1 MCAGR
6 YFFDS
11 HQIHT
16 SFMAHEQPYRL
27 AGVMGWPVAHSRSPI
42 LHNHW
47 IEEHGLRGAYV
58 LLPVQPEKIEQA
70 LRALPVLG
78 FAGCNLTIPHKV
90 AAVAI
95 VDHLEPLAL
104 RIGAAN
110 TIVVGA
116 DGSLTGRNT
125 DAFGFIQSLRDAQP
139 SWRADTGPACVVGA
153 GGAARAV
160 IAGLLDAGAKEILLS
175 NRSDAKAVD
184 TAQEFGP
191 LVQAVPWGER
201 HASLE
206 GVALLV
212 NTTNQGMH
220 DQPAL
225 DLRLSALP
233 KAALVSDIVYVPL
246 ETPLLQEARRRGNMT
261 VNGLG
266 MLINQARPAFETWF
280 GQLPAISPALLGK
293 VLSSF

>member
-1 MCAGR
+1 
-6 YFFDS
+6 
-11 HQIHT
+11 
-16 SFMAHEQPYRL
+16 MAHEQPYRL

-47 IEEHGLRGAYV
+47 IAEHGLRGAYV
-58 LLPVQPEKIEQA
+58 LLPVEPEKIEQA

-90 AAVAI
+90 AAMAI
-95 VDHLEPLAL
+95 VDHLEPLAQ

-116 DGSLTGRNT
+116 DGALTGRNT

-139 SWRADTGPACVVGA
+139 NWRADTGPACVVGA

-160 IAGLLDAGAKEILLS
+160 IAGLLDEGATEIRLT
-175 NRSDAKAVD
+175 NRSDAKALD
-184 TAQEFGP
+184 MAQEFGP
-191 LVQAVPWGER
+191 LVRAVPWAER
-201 HASLE
+201 HAALE

-220 DQPAL
+220 GQPAL
-225 DLRLSALP
+225 DLRLDALP
-233 KAALVSDIVYVPL
+233 ATALVSDIVYVPL
-246 ETPLLQEARRRGNMT
+246 ETPLLVEAKARGNAT

-266 MLINQARPAFETWF
+266 MLLNQARPAFEAWF
-280 GQLPAISPALLGK
+280 DTLPAISSALMDK
-293 VLSSF
+293 VLASF

>member
-1 MCAGR
+1 
-6 YFFDS
+6 
-11 HQIHT
+11 
-16 SFMAHEQPYRL
+16 MAHEQPYRL

-47 IEEHGLRGAYV
+47 IAEHGLRGAYV

-90 AAVAI
+90 AAMAI
-95 VDHLEPLAL
+95 VDHLEPLAQ

-139 SWRADTGPACVVGA
+139 NWRADTGAACVVGA

-160 IAGLLDAGAKEILLS
+160 IAGLLDEGATEIRLT

-184 TAQEFGP
+184 MAQEFGP
-191 LVQAVPWGER
+191 LVYAVPWAER
-201 HASLE
+201 HAALE

-220 DQPAL
+220 GQPAL
-225 DLRLSALP
+225 DLRLDALP
-233 KAALVSDIVYVPL
+233 ATALVSDIVYVPL
-246 ETPLLQEARRRGNMT
+246 ETPLLVEAKARGNAT

-266 MLINQARPAFETWF
+266 MLLNQARPAFEAWF
-280 GQLPAISPALLGK
+280 GPLPTISPALMEK
-293 VLSSF
+293 VLASF

>member
-1 MCAGR
+1 
-6 YFFDS
+6 
-11 HQIHT
+11 
-16 SFMAHEQPYRL
+16 MAHEQPYRL

-42 LHNHW
+42 LHNYW

-70 LRALPVLG
+70 LRALPLLG

-90 AAVAI
+90 AAMAI
-95 VDHLEPLAL
+95 VDHLEPLAR

-116 DGSLTGRNT
+116 DGSLSGRNT
-125 DAFGFIQSLRDAQP
+125 DAFGFIQSLLDAQP
-139 SWRADTGPACVVGA
+139 SWRADAGPACVVGA

-160 IAGLLDAGAKEILLS
+160 IAGLLDAGALEIRLS

-184 TAQEFGP
+184 MAQEFGS
-191 LVQAVPWGER
+191 LVHAIPWGER

-233 KAALVSDIVYVPL
+233 KTALVSDIVYVPL
-246 ETPLLQEARRRGNMT
+246 ETPLLQEARGRGNMT

-266 MLINQARPAFETWF
+266 MLLNQARPAFEAWF
-280 GQLPAISPALLGK
+280 GQLPAISPALMGK

>member
-1 MCAGR
+1 
-6 YFFDS
+6 
-11 HQIHT
+11 
-16 SFMAHEQPYRL
+16 MAHEQPYRL

-47 IEEHGLRGAYV
+47 IAEHGLRGAYV
-58 LLPVQPEKIEQA
+58 LLPVEPEKIEQA

-90 AAVAI
+90 AAMSI
-95 VDHLEPLAL
+95 VDHMEPLAQ

-125 DAFGFIQSLRDAQP
+125 DAYGFIQSLRDAQP
-139 SWRADTGPACVVGA
+139 DWRADTGPACVIGA

-160 IAGLLDAGAKEILLS
+160 IAGLLDEGATEIRLS
-175 NRSDAKAVD
+175 NRSEAKAVEM
-184 TAQEFGP
+184 AQEFGP
-191 LVQAVPWGER
+191 LVKAVPWAQR
-201 HASLE
+201 HDSLS
-206 GVALLV
+206 GAALLV

-220 DQPAL
+220 GQAAL
-225 DLRLSALP
+225 DLRLDALP
-233 KAALVSDIVYVPL
+233 RTALVSDIVYVPL
-246 ETPLLQEARRRGNMT
+246 ETPLLVEAKARGNAT

-266 MLINQARPAFETWF
+266 MLLNQARPAFEAWF
-280 GQLPAISPALLGK
+280 GPLPSISPALMDK
-293 VLSSF
+293 VLATF